1 MAAWSVQTDVPRAE
15 RGDGVTTALMVLELV
30 VAVLLLLVF
39 ALQRSKGE
47 GLGSI
52 GGGAQMFFEQ
62 SKGLDRLLEQAM
74 MVLGILLMVF
84 AVGLAL
90 VA

>member
-1 MAAWSVQTDVPRAE
+1 MAQWYAQVDMPLAE

-30 VAVLLLLVF
+30 VAVLLLVVF

-74 MVLGILLMVF
+74 TVLGILLMVF

>member
-1 MAAWSVQTDVPRAE
+1 MAAWSVRRDVPRAE
-15 RGDGVTTALMVLELV
+15 RGDGVTTALMVLELIV
-30 VAVLLLLVF
+30 GILLMGVF

-62 SKGLDRLLEQAM
+62 SKGLDRFLEQAM
-74 MVLGILLMVF
+74 TVLGILLMVF